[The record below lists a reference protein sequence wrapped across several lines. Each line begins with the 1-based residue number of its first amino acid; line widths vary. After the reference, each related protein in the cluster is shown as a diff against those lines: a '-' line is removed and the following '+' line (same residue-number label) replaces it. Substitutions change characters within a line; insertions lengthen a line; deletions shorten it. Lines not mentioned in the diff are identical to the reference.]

1 MSGLYVIRA
10 RSCCLRAERA
20 VGRDEIGH
28 ELLRPT
34 PTALAFRF
42 LDEQTGIMFDLNGRT
57 ALITGASGGIGQ
69 AIARTLARQGARVG
83 LSGTRVDALQAL
95 ADEIG
100 DAACVLAADLGSPSG
115 ADGLV
120 AAATAKMGGID
131 ILVHNAGLTRDGLA
145 LRMSDEDWAR
155 VIEVNLGA
163 GFRLIRGALRG
174 MMKKRWGRVIAVTSV
189 VAATGSPGQ
198 ANYVASKAGLTGMI
212 KALAQEV
219 AGRGITANC
228 VAPGF
233 IDTAMTAVLPE
244 ARRQQ
249 VLASVPAG
257 RFGNPDDVAPCV
269 LFLASGEAAYVTG
282 QTIHVNGGMAM
293 IS

>member
-1 MSGLYVIRA
+1 
-10 RSCCLRAERA
+10 
-20 VGRDEIGH
+20 
-28 ELLRPT
+28 
-34 PTALAFRF
+34 
-42 LDEQTGIMFDLNGRT
+42 MFDLSGRT
-57 ALITGASGGIGQ
+57 ALLTGASGGIGQ
-69 AIARTLARQGARVG
+69 AIAHTLASQGARVG
-83 LSGTRVDALQAL
+83 LSGTRVDALEAL
-95 ADEIG
+95 AAAIG
-100 DAACVLAADLGSPSG
+100 DTACVLAADLSSPAG
-115 ADGLV
+115 AEGLV
-120 AAATAKMGGID
+120 EAATAKLGGID

-145 LRMSDEDWAR
+145 VRMSDEDWAQ
-155 VIEVNLGA
+155 VIDVNLGA

-189 VAATGSPGQ
+189 VAATGNAGQ

-233 IDTAMTAVLPE
+233 IETPMTAALPE

-249 VLASVPAG
+249 VLASVPVG
-257 RFGNPDDVAPCV
+257 RFGSPDDVAPCV

-293 IS
+293 VS

>member
-1 MSGLYVIRA
+1 MF
-10 RSCCLRAERA
+10 
-20 VGRDEIGH
+20 
-28 ELLRPT
+28 ELS
-34 PTALAFRF
+34 
-42 LDEQTGIMFDLNGRT
+42 GRT
-57 ALITGASGGIGQ
+57 ALITGASGGIGH
-69 AIARTLARQGARVG
+69 AIARAMAGQGARVG
-83 LSGTRVDALQAL
+83 LSGTRVGVLDALA
-95 ADEIG
+95 AEIG
-100 DAACVLAADLGSPSG
+100 DAACVLPADLGSPDG
-115 ADGLV
+115 ADGLLE
-120 AAATAKMGGID
+120 AAAAKLGGID

-145 LRMSDEDWAR
+145 VRMSDDDWAR
-155 VIEVNLGA
+155 VIDVNLGA

-189 VAATGSPGQ
+189 VAATGNAGQ

-228 VAPGF
+228 IAPGF
-233 IDTAMTAVLPE
+233 IETDMTAALPE
-244 ARRQQ
+244 ARRQA

-257 RFGNPDDVAPCV
+257 RFGSPDDVAPCAV
-269 LFLASGEAAYVTG
+269 FLASSEAAYVTG